1 VLRLEGVPGDADGTS
16 TKNPPGSRNGLVGE
30 ATEGGGNVDYQH
42 LSTLLWRE
50 QELLDLLLFKAEE
63 KQYLIL
69 TGKTRWLPR
78 IAHEIEVVLE
88 QLRTLEIER
97 AAATEVIAGALGV
110 GPNPSLRTLADAAP
124 APWGDLLGKHHEAL
138 LVLVTELRSLSD
150 ANRELIEGG
159 LAAINDAMLSARTPS
174 ASTYTQ
180 SGRSAGNAYRPVTL
194 DGAM

>member
-1 VLRLEGVPGDADGTS
+1 MGY
-16 TKNPPGSRNGLVGE
+16 
-30 ATEGGGNVDYQH
+30 VDYQH

-78 IAHEIEVVLE
+78 IAHEIEVVLD
-88 QLRTLEIER
+88 QLRTLEVER
-97 AAATEVIAGALGV
+97 AAATEVLATALGV
-110 GPNPSLRTLADAAP
+110 GANPSLRQLAEAAP
-124 APWGDLLGKHHEAL
+124 APWADLYTKHHEAL

-159 LAAINDAMLSARTPS
+159 LAAISDALLTVRGPS
-174 ASTYTQ
+174 AGTYTQ
-180 SGRSAGNAYRPVTL
+180 NGRSAGNAYRPVTV

>member
-1 VLRLEGVPGDADGTS
+1 
-16 TKNPPGSRNGLVGE
+16 
-30 ATEGGGNVDYQH
+30 VDYQH

-78 IAHEIEVVLE
+78 IAHEIEVVLD
-88 QLRTLEIER
+88 QLRTLEVER
-97 AAATEVIAGALGV
+97 AAATEVLATALGV
-110 GPNPSLRTLADAAP
+110 GANPSLRQLAEAAP
-124 APWGDLLGKHHEAL
+124 APWSDLFTKHHEAL

-159 LAAINDAMLSARTPS
+159 LAAIGAALQNVRSPS
-174 ASTYTQ
+174 AGTYTQ
-180 SGRSAGNAYRPVTL
+180 NGQAAGNSYRAVTV

>member
-1 VLRLEGVPGDADGTS
+1 VED
-16 TKNPPGSRNGLVGE
+16 
-30 ATEGGGNVDYQH
+30 VDYQH

-78 IAHEIEVVLE
+78 IAHEIEVVLD
-88 QLRTLEIER
+88 QLRTLEVER
-97 AAATEVIAGALGV
+97 AAATEVLAAGLGV
-110 GPNPSLRTLADAAP
+110 GANPSLRQLAEAAP
-124 APWGDLLGKHHEAL
+124 APWSDLFTKHHEAL

-159 LAAINDAMLSARTPS
+159 LAAISDALLTVRGPS
-174 ASTYTQ
+174 AGTYTQ
-180 SGRSAGNAYRPVTL
+180 NGRASSGNAYRPVTV
-194 DGAM
+194 DGAL